1 MEKLYYYLIFI
12 LQLSFRIVEGH
23 YICHH
28 KGVLYEE
35 CISKFYWDTMITTAA
50 DSKNWLQVSRYS
62 NRGSIY
68 LFAPMI
74 NFNVMAEVGDTPP

>member
-1 MEKLYYYLIFI
+1 M
-12 LQLSFRIVEGH
+12 
-23 YICHH
+23 
-28 KGVLYEE
+28 
-35 CISKFYWDTMITTAA
+35 MTTAA
-50 DSKNWLQVSRYS
+50 DYQNWLQESRYS